1 MPVVYRTPRP
11 QELERTDELVVQS
24 INDLTERHGFG
35 RMAETSPPAF
45 QRFSLNDDPAGLWVA
60 EEGNDIVGFA
70 FSWLCGDL
78 WFLAQLFVAP
88 GHQGQGIGDE
98 LLSRT
103 LRQAQDKGATSRA
116 LITFAFNKVSQ
127 GLYIRHRLFPK
138 FPIYFYSVSRADLT
152 RSAASTEMRC
162 VPIGNNSADLRNLAA
177 IDDRALGISR
187 EKHHR
192 YLLSDASTTGI
203 LLYTDGD
210 PAGYAYLSED
220 GHIGPLAVKESGD
233 LGAAFRT
240 ALSFAGRNCSS
251 DEISAFLP
259 GPCEAALRIA
269 VETGMRITFPM
280 LLMSTGE
287 FGDWTRYLP
296 RNPGFM

>member
-1 MPVVYRTPRP
+1 MAVVFRIARS
-11 QELERTDELVVQS
+11 QELVRTDELVVQS

-45 QRFSLNDDPAGLWVA
+45 QRFSLNDDPDGLWIA
-60 EEGNDIVGFA
+60 EEGNQIIGFA
-70 FSWLCGDL
+70 FSWMCGDL
-78 WFLAQLFVAP
+78 WFLSQLFVAP
-88 GHQGQGIGDE
+88 GHQGRGIGDE

-103 LRQAQDKGATSRA
+103 LRQAQDKDAASRA

-127 GLYIRHRLFPK
+127 GLYIRHGLFPR
-138 FPIYFYSVSRADLT
+138 FPIYFYSVAREDLIPRVGSAEMRPVQIGDNPADL
-152 RSAASTEMRC
+152 
-162 VPIGNNSADLRNLAA
+162 LNLAS
-177 IDDRALGISR
+177 IDRDALGISR

-192 YLLSDASTTGI
+192 YLLSDGSTTGI
-203 LLYTDGD
+203 LLYADGV
-210 PAGYAYLSED
+210 PSGYAYLSQD
-220 GHIGPLAVKESGD
+220 GHIGPLAVTKRGD

-240 ALSFAGRNCSS
+240 ALNFAGRSS
-251 DEISAFLP
+251 SAEEVSAFIP

-280 LLMSTGE
+280 LLMSTRD
-287 FGDWTRYLP
+287 FGDWTSYLP